1 MWSLTRAMGFN
12 GVRKHQKIEDPRYLY
27 WADRIGLLVW
37 VEMPSAYRFTRES
50 IERVTTE
57 WLEVLRRDHS
67 HPCIVVWVPFNESW
81 GVPNLPDNPAHRDY
95 VRALYHLTRTIDPS
109 RPVVGNDGWESVAT
123 DVIGIHDYDSQP
135 HRLANRYGSDE
146 VLPALFRHERPAGRL
161 LVLDRQAQHTHTD
174 QPIVLSEFGGIAYST
189 GEQWSWGYSRC
200 QTPEQ
205 LQQHYSDLLRAVNG
219 LPVFC
224 GCCYIQFADTYQEA
238 NGLLYPDRTPKF
250 PLSDMARAT
259 LGL

>member
-1 MWSLTRAMGFN
+1 MGFN

-27 WADRIGLLVW
+27 WADRIGLLIW
-37 VEMPSAYRFTRES
+37 EEMPSAYRFTRES

-67 HPCIVVWVPFNESW
+67 HPCIVVWVPFN
-81 GVPNLPDNPAHRDY
+81 D
-95 VRALYHLTRTIDPS
+95 
-109 RPVVGNDGWESVAT
+109 
-123 DVIGIHDYDSQP
+123 
-135 HRLANRYGSDE
+135 
-146 VLPALFRHERPAGRL
+146 
-161 LVLDRQAQHTHTD
+161 
-174 QPIVLSEFGGIAYST
+174 
-189 GEQWSWGYSRC
+189 
-200 QTPEQ
+200 
-205 LQQHYSDLLRAVNG
+205 SDLLRAVNG